1 MLNINNFKKISQ
13 SLSNR
18 SVSLVAVSKT
28 KPISDIK
35 ILYDE
40 GQRIFGENKVQE
52 LVLKYQELPID
63 IHWHLIGHLQSNK
76 VKFIAPFISLIHSV
90 DSLSLLKEIERQAKK
105 NNRVIDCLLQF
116 HIASE
121 ETKYGLDFSEA
132 EQLLK
137 SKEYADMKYVRIVG
151 VMGMAS
157 FSEDEALVRAE
168 FKNLKNIF
176 LELKNHFFSQEDS
189 FCNISMGMSGDY
201 EIAIEEGSNMVRIG
215 SLLFGER

>member
-1 MLNINNFKKISQ
+1 MLNINNFKKIFQ

-18 SVSLVAVSKT
+18 LVSLVAVSKT

-52 LVLKYQELPID
+52 LVLKYQELPKD

-137 SKEYADMKYVRIVG
+137 SIEYADMKYVRIVG

-189 FCNISMGMSGDY
+189 FCNTSMGMSGDY

>member
-52 LVLKYQELPID
+52 LVLKYQELPKD